1 METAIV
7 TGGGRG
13 IGAAIVKRLAHTGR
27 QVYALD
33 LAHPELDPRE
43 EGIIR
48 ERIDISKPDLV
59 EALVNRVRHQQGRI
73 DVLVNNAGVR
83 VTGDVIETS
92 IDDWDKLMSVNLRA
106 VFIACKLVVPVMLSR
121 EAGVIVNVASMAGLN
136 PMWDRAAYCAS
147 KAGVIG
153 LTKQMALQY
162 ARKGIRVN
170 AICPGPTLTP
180 FMASQLAR
188 LPDGA
193 REKYEDRQPIG
204 RFAEPDHIAHAVT
217 YLASDAA
224 EVITGT
230 AMEIDCGTTL
240 LNGQGASGRLA
251 S

>member
-92 IDDWDKLMSVNLRA
+92 IDEWIVKGANWQQPGAEQWFRKAQRRQQQEQIVLGDAEFK
-106 VFIACKLVVPVMLSR
+106 ML
-121 EAGVIVNVASMAGLN
+121 
-136 PMWDRAAYCAS
+136 
-147 KAGVIG
+147 
-153 LTKQMALQY
+153 T
-162 ARKGIRVN
+162 
-170 AICPGPTLTP
+170 
-180 FMASQLAR
+180 
-188 LPDGA
+188 
-193 REKYEDRQPIG
+193 
-204 RFAEPDHIAHAVT
+204 
-217 YLASDAA
+217 
-224 EVITGT
+224 
-230 AMEIDCGTTL
+230 
-240 LNGQGASGRLA
+240 
-251 S
+251 